1 MHNLIIKYIN
11 NLSIDDINTF
21 AIKEGIKLTKTELNY
36 LYIFIKNDYNLFLN
50 NPNNFNIDDY
60 KDRFSEENY
69 PKIKEVFLKY
79 FNKFKNY
86 L

>member
-21 AIKEGIKLTKTELNY
+21 AIKEGIQLTKTELNY

>member
-21 AIKEGIKLTKTELNY
+21 AIKEGLQLTKTELNY

>member
-11 NLSIDDINTF
+11 NLTIDDINNF
-21 AIKEGIKLTKTELNY
+21 AIKEGVKLTDKEVRY
-36 LYIFIKNDYNLFLN
+36 LYIFIKNDYHLFLN
-50 NPNNFNIDDY
+50 NPNSFNIDDY
-60 KDRFSEENY
+60 QDRFTKENY

>member
-21 AIKEGIKLTKTELNY
+21 AIKEGIQLTKTELNY

-79 FNKFKNY
+79 FNKFKSY